1 MLSPHEQQLWL
12 DLQRETLTRVHAS
25 WLPSIP
31 PPLVAVARERA
42 IGRRWL
48 ATPLAAASPILFG
61 RPSLSD
67 ARSAARLV
75 RASWLLPLL
84 KVSLD
89 CALDLGSIALG
100 ATVRKIVKRTAVV
113 KLRAALGT
121 DRYAQILRSQ
131 GGPAEDSA
139 TPLMDENA
147 VMERLTRSGV
157 AELIAY
163 ADRLHPAW
171 GESFKLTFEREWCS
185 GKSAP
190 PELLPDIVEAA
201 LRSRAQPVPA
211 PAAAAADEAPDAPGA
226 PAAPA

>member
-12 DLQRETLTRVHAS
+12 DLQRETLSRVHAS

-31 PPLVAVARERA
+31 PPLVAVARQRA

-61 RPSLSD
+61 RPTLSD

-84 KVSLD
+84 QASLD
-89 CALDLGSIALG
+89 CALDLGSIVFG
-100 ATVRKIVKRTAVV
+100 PTVRRIVKRSAVV
-113 KLRAALGT
+113 KLRAVLGE
-121 DRYAQILRSQ
+121 RYLQILRAQ
-131 GGPAEDSA
+131 AGPAEGDPA
-139 TPLMDENA
+139 EPLNDEDHLI
-147 VMERLTRSGV
+147 ERLTRCGV

-171 GESFKLTFEREWCS
+171 GEGFKLTFEREWFR
-185 GKSAP
+185 GKPASP
-190 PELLPDIVEAA
+190 PQLLPDIVEAA
-201 LRSRAQPVPA
+201 LRSRAQPA
-211 PAAAAADEAPDAPGA
+211 PAAGAPPAAAP